1 VRRRRVDVDLKAR
14 TFVLGLLALMVLGA
28 GARVLYVHA
37 VLTHDRLGAD
47 STWYFLQAGA
57 IHDGDGFIDP
67 ASLLTHGEKVAT
79 AFHPPAYPVLLA
91 LEYTFGARSITAF
104 QDLGA
109 LAGMGT
115 IALTGVLGLLLGGR
129 RAGLVA
135 AAITALNPMLIAA
148 DGSLMSESLY
158 VLLGVGA
165 LVVAVL
171 AARSRSMWWWVL
183 LGLLLGLAVLT
194 RQDAV
199 VFAVLLVGPLA
210 WMLAASRRDRV
221 LRGLVALIALG
232 VVVGPWVV
240 RNVVRLDE
248 PSVTTASAATALAGA
263 NCDAT
268 YYGPKLGLW
277 DYGCIHEE
285 RRATET
291 ESQWSDHLR
300 RDATHYI
307 RSHPARVPL
316 VVVARVARGLG
327 VYKPGAQAV
336 YEADETRSRKWQLL
350 SFAFSFVL
358 LLAGLIGIVWRS
370 PDRLAR
376 WILLAPVIAGWLA
389 IVLSSPITR
398 LRALGEPAL
407 AVGAALLVVAFFE
420 TRKID
425 INKETH
431 LTLAKAANG
440 RTHRSR
446 DDEDRS
452 MFEADF
458 AAEPWS

>member
-1 VRRRRVDVDLKAR
+1 VDVDLKTR
-14 TFVLGLLALMVLGA
+14 TFVLGLLALVVLGA
-28 GARVLYVHA
+28 GARVLYVHT

-47 STWYFLQAGA
+47 STWYYLQAGA
-57 IHDGDGFIDP
+57 IHDGDGFVDP
-67 ASLLTHGEKVAT
+67 ASLLTHGQKVAT

-91 LEYTFGARSITAF
+91 VEYTFGARSITAF

-129 RAGLVA
+129 RVGLVA
-135 AAITALNPMLIAA
+135 AAIVALNPMLIAA
-148 DGSLMSESLY
+148 DGSLMSENLY
-158 VLLGVGA
+158 VLLGVAA

-171 AARSRSMWWWVL
+171 AVRSRSVWWWLL
-183 LGLLLGLAVLT
+183 LGVVLGLAVLT

-199 VFAVLLVGPLA
+199 VFALLLVVPLA
-210 WMLAASRRDRV
+210 WMLGSAARDRV
-221 LRGLVALIALG
+221 LRGVVALVAVG

-240 RNVVRLDE
+240 RNIVRLDE

-285 RRATET
+285 RRATES

-300 RDATHYI
+300 RDALHYV

-327 VYKPGAQAV
+327 VYKPGAQAT

-350 SFAFSFVL
+350 SFGVSFVL
-358 LLAGLIGIVWRS
+358 LVVGLWGILRRA

-376 WILLAPVIAGWLA
+376 WILVAPVLAGWIA

-407 AVGAALLVVAFFE
+407 AVGAALLLVAAVEERLRRRRANRVVA
-420 TRKID
+420 
-425 INKETH
+425 
-431 LTLAKAANG
+431 
-440 RTHRSR
+440 
-446 DDEDRS
+446 
-452 MFEADF
+452 
-458 AAEPWS
+458 